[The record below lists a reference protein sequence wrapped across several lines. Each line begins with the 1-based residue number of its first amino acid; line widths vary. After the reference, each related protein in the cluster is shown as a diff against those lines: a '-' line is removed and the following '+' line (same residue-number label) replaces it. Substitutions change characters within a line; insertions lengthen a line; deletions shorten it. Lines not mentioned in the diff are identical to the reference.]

1 MVEGNRSSVPSLLQ
15 GVLELIH
22 QGNRAGEWELQL
34 DTLSVPEGYVF
45 QMSWV
50 MEILR
55 QFRDAFPWVT
65 FHTITVGVA
74 DQEAKVWRAADG
86 NFNTWLDA
94 VSTGGSGCTG
104 VEASLD
110 ITVDWLAPDDSV
122 QQTMLPL
129 AGELT
134 FSLTNDVQGV
144 ITATLTIWPNLFTD
158 EIYIYEGEN
167 WQVFKSR
174 LIPFHA
180 AARNNRAR
188 LAASL
193 RDWEQQGRGQIINW
207 TADSV
212 ETGVQKYGFS
222 EDAQPF

>member
-86 NFNTWLDA
+86 NLNTWLDA